1 MQEYD
6 RTLGFYS
13 PRSVPSRS
21 HRTQHANNNASGTR
35 DDSTTKNADQFPPLL
50 VNEVLAQAVL
60 QVQIQMD
67 GWKRCAPPHMF
78 QLFAVLVEPPPGLDL
93 NPIEDLRDYLAQLL
107 VIIGSFTDNG
117 VCDIATHCWWVL
129 LGRCSTPN
137 VSRV

>member
-1 MQEYD
+1 MREYD

-21 HRTQHANNNASGTR
+21 HRTQHANDDASGTR
-35 DDSTTKNADQFPPLL
+35 DDSTAKNADQFPPLL
-50 VNEVLAQAVL
+50 VNEVLAQAVS

-67 GWKRCAPPHMF
+67 GWKRCAPP
-78 QLFAVLVEPPPGLDL
+78 GLDL
-93 NPIEDLRDYLAQLL
+93 NAIEDLRDYLAQLL

-117 VCDIATHCWWVL
+117 VRDIATHCWWVL

-137 VSRV
+137 ISRV

>member
-13 PRSVPSRS
+13 PRSVPSRC
-21 HRTQHANNNASGTR
+21 HRTQHANNHASGTR

-93 NPIEDLRDYLAQLL
+93 NAIEDLHDYLTQLL
-107 VIIGSFTDNG
+107 VIIGAFTDKG
-117 VCDIATHCWWVL
+117 EGDIATHCCGVRL
-129 LGRCSTPN
+129 ARVPTPN
-137 VSRV
+137 VSGV